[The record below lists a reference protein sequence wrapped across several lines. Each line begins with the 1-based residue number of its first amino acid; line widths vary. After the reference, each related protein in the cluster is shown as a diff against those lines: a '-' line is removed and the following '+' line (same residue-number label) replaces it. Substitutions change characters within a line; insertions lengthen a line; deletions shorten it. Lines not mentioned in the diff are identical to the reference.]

1 MVLFLYKNT
10 NYTAIMDLELLTSIC
25 NGDIECLI
33 EDEDI
38 IIMHNIL
45 KKSSIDINAKIDKY
59 NNTLL
64 HYCIIN
70 NKLNIA
76 SFLIKKYNADITIKN
91 NLGMTPKDIYTKLAE
106 FTEINKIDT

>member
-1 MVLFLYKNT
+1 
-10 NYTAIMDLELLTSIC
+10 MDLLTSIC

-38 IIMHNIL
+38 NIIDKIV
-45 KKSSIDINAKIDKY
+45 KKSSIDINNKIDQY

-64 HYCIIN
+64 HYCIIS

-76 SFLIKKYNADITIKN
+76 AFLIKEYKADITIKN
-91 NLGMTPKDIYTKLAE
+91 NSGMTPKDIYVYLHK
-106 FTEINKIDT
+106 INKIDR

>member
-1 MVLFLYKNT
+1 
-10 NYTAIMDLELLTSIC
+10 MDLELLTSIC

-45 KKSSIDINAKIDKY
+45 KKSSIDVNAKIDKY

-64 HYCIIN
+64 HYCIIG

-76 SFLIKKYNADITIKN
+76 AFLIKEYKADINMKN
-91 NLGMTPKDIYTKLAE
+91 NSGMTPKDIYVYLQK
-106 FTEINKIDT
+106 INKIDT